1 MTRYFSRFA
10 LLTSFAFACL
20 ILLFLLGGCAERGIP
35 PSVPTTGLSNAAA
48 FPSPQVL
55 QSSQPGRFVVFGI
68 PAGYQAWSLTSG
80 PNRSMWMPATN
91 TSTNTTEIIKLAMS
105 GTMQAF
111 PAPANVQVAYII
123 EGPDGNLWYTGYP
136 YPNNVG
142 YAITRMT
149 PVGSFTQ
156 FAISERPLAIAV
168 GPNDTLWFTEYDGT
182 GQGLDALVGSITLQG
197 AVKEYSL
204 GYNSV
209 DVSAIVEG
217 PDGNMWLTLASN
229 SVSAIA
235 KVTPSG
241 SITIY
246 PTAPGVGPQSI
257 ASYGGSLWFGATSDG
272 VHTEVDK
279 MSTAGD
285 VTTYVVPGQTG
296 TPTSLIVGP
305 DSKLWFNAGA
315 NGAFAIG
322 RMTKPGIFHEY
333 PVPSTLGIIGAY
345 AVGPDKNIW
354 FHDPVGNPPGV
365 GAFVRLR
372 LSVSASTLSLLP
384 SKSQTVTVSET
395 NYRGRWR
402 AKSSD
407 PLIATVARGRSR
419 GTFTVTGISSGS
431 ASVTISDSNA
441 NESIVSVTVL

>member
-10 LLTSFAFACL
+10 LLISSCVCLL
-20 ILLFLLGGCAERGIP
+20 ILSFLLGGCAERAIP
-35 PSVPTTGLSNAAA
+35 PSVPTTDLSKAPS
-48 FPSPQVL
+48 FRSPQVL
-55 QSSQPGRFVVFGI
+55 QSSPPGRFVVFGI

-80 PNRSMWMPATN
+80 PKRSMWMPATD
-91 TSTNTTEIIKLAMS
+91 TSANTTEIIKLAMS
-105 GTMQAF
+105 GTMKAF

-136 YPNNVG
+136 YPNKGG

-156 FAISERPLAIAV
+156 YGISERPLAIAL
-168 GPNDTLWFTEYDGT
+168 GPNNTLWFTEYDGT
-182 GQGLDALVGSITLQG
+182 GQGLDALVGSITMQG
-197 AVKEYSL
+197 TVKEYSL
-204 GYNSV
+204 GYNNV

-257 ASYGGSLWFGATSDG
+257 ASHGGSLWFGATSDG
-272 VHTEVDK
+272 VHTEIDK
-279 MSTAGD
+279 MSTTGK
-285 VTTYVVPGQTG
+285 VTTYVVPGQG

-305 DSKLWFNAGA
+305 DNKLWFNAGA
-315 NGAFAIG
+315 NGAVEIG
-322 RMTKPGIFHEY
+322 RMTKPGIFQEY
-333 PVPSTLGIIGAY
+333 RVPRRLGLIGAY

-372 LSVSASTLSLLP
+372 LSVSAPTLSLLP
-384 SKSQTVTVSET
+384 NKSQTVTVSET
-395 NYRGRWR
+395 NYRGRWT

-407 PLIATVARGRSR
+407 PLIATVAQGCTRD
-419 GTFTVTGISSGS
+419 TFTVNGISSGS
-431 ASVTISDSNA
+431 ASVTISDSYA
-441 NESIVSVTVL
+441 NESIISVTVL